1 MELTES
7 KVDELEAVLKANP
20 FNRWADILSDAFSI
34 DYQIMEMIMSGF
46 EELGQDKMKAILE
59 RINKGEKTEN
69 DQGIFY
75 NQYQDGQHII
85 PTAEDIAEIDNVI
98 AKSEAHL
105 KEMKAKQQEEIPV
118 SE

>member
-46 EELGQDKMKAILE
+46 EELGQDKMKTILE

-69 DQGIFY
+69 DLGDRKSTRL
-75 NQYQDGQHII
+75 NSSH
-85 PTAEDIAEIDNVI
+85 TDISRMPSSA
-98 AKSEAHL
+98 
-105 KEMKAKQQEEIPV
+105 
-118 SE
+118 